1 MSVASFLL
9 AALLAAAAQ
18 PLAPNPRLQP
28 YDGQVSLSS
37 GFSED
42 PYVTFVRAGG
52 EIDAASL
59 GPSCV
64 GFIDYPPTFWLDY
77 HAGSLP
83 LILSAAAEEAD
94 TTLVVNAPDGRWYC
108 DDDSGH
114 AGLNPMVRF
123 NNPRSGR
130 YAIWVGT
137 FADANLLPAALHIS
151 ELTSQ

>member
-1 MSVASFLL
+1 MIVANFLFV
-9 AALLAAAAQ
+9 ALLAAAAQ
-18 PLAPNPRLQP
+18 LTPNPRLQP
-28 YDGQVSLSS
+28 NQGVVSLSS

-42 PYVTFVRAGG
+42 PYVTLVQAGG
-52 EIDAASL
+52 ELNAASL

-64 GFIDYPPTFWLDY
+64 GFIDYPPTLWLDY
-77 HAGSLP
+77 RAGSLP
-83 LILSAAAEEAD
+83 LILSVAAEEAD
-94 TTLVVNAPDGRWYC
+94 TTLAVYAPDGRWYC

-137 FADANLLPAALHIS
+137 WADANLLPAALHIS